1 MRSLPFKINQP
12 IIHQIVSDNSELNS
26 NLYFFL
32 EFFFSFFS
40 SNQISQSHIETKNI
54 FIEFIFFKL
63 YGRAFFENK
72 NGWFQL
78 RFRRQALYSP
88 YSGEIPIRNSGHQ
101 YKVRYRLYYIV
112 YISSFEYF
120 CSPLKGESE
129 GYTVISKENSFPI
142 SNYPLEQTE
151 FFYAQKQARDKL
163 PGEKNKEFDYSKFR
177 FRNGNT

>member
-32 EFFFSFFS
+32 EFFSSFFS
-40 SNQISQSHIETKNI
+40 SYQINQSDIETKNI

-63 YGRAFFENK
+63 YERAFFEKK

-101 YKVRYRLYYIV
+101 YKVRYRIYHIEMNYHLNIFYL
-112 YISSFEYF
+112 
-120 CSPLKGESE
+120 PLKRRE
-129 GYTVISKENSFPI
+129 
-142 SNYPLEQTE
+142 
-151 FFYAQKQARDKL
+151 
-163 PGEKNKEFDYSKFR
+163 
-177 FRNGNT
+177 